1 MADQKIS
8 AMPAAAT
15 PLTGAELVPLVQS
28 GGNVSSTVALFGV
41 YARNTLFNY
50 GAFQDLGLNQTAA
63 ANTVVEL
70 RIDTTDF
77 TQGVTRVGNRISLTN
92 AGVYSISI
100 NLQLSNNDTANTDDF
115 TLWPVI
121 NGTAA
126 VSSASTIGVPVKK
139 ASKNG
144 HIILSDQYTFQ
155 FAAAGYFEFNWFSI
169 EGHVSVITF
178 PASVVT
184 PIHPA
189 SAGVIL
195 SVIQVG

>member
-1 MADQKIS
+1 
-8 AMPAAAT
+8 MPIAT
-15 PLTGAELVPLVQS
+15 VPLTGAEVVPLVQ
-28 GGNVSSTVALFGV
+28 GGANVSSTVALFGA

-50 GAFQDLGLNQTAA
+50 GAFQDIDGPQTAA

-70 RIDTTDF
+70 RINTTDF
-77 TQGVTRVGNRISLTN
+77 TQGVAKVGNRISLTN
-92 AGVYSISI
+92 AGVYSIIIS
-100 NLQLSNNDTANTDDF
+100 LQLSNDNTADPDDF

-126 VSSASTIGVPVKK
+126 VGSGSTIAVPVRK
-139 ASKNG
+139 ATKNG
-144 HIILSDQYTFQ
+144 HTILTVQYTFE
-155 FAAAGYFEFNWFSI
+155 FLAAGYFEFNWFCI
-169 EGHVSVITF
+169 EGHVSVLTF